1 MFGKNRAI
9 VLLNQASCFLQKQ
22 RYDAAKRGADDAPF
36 YHHFLQRESSKDH
49 TTPSK

>member
-22 RYDAAKRGADDAPF
+22 RYDAAKRGADDAICN
-36 YHHFLQRESSKDH
+36 
-49 TTPSK
+49 